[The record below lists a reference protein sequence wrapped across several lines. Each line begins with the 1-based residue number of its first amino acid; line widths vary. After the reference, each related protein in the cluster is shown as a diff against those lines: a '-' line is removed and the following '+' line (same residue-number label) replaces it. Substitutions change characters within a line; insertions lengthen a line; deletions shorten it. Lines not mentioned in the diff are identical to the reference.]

1 MTIGRCHRGALFVAI
16 AFGLSERA
24 AGELITMTHGSDV
37 EALRWVVFGSNPA
50 ELSQLDTRW
59 NPHIDLTLVLL
70 PEMIEDVLDATL
82 TILEAESISARESV
96 WIQGAGASLVNS
108 SEFGFVVDARGKDSQ
123 SVVSE
128 LRQWVSTR
136 CTDQPPRL

>member
-1 MTIGRCHRGALFVAI
+1 MAI

-24 AGELITMTHGSDV
+24 ADELIAMTHGSDV
-37 EALRWVVFGSNPA
+37 EALRWVVFGSNAA
-50 ELSQLDTRW
+50 ELARLDSRW
-59 NPHIDLTLVLL
+59 SPHIDLTLVLL

-82 TILEAESISARESV
+82 TILEAESISARGSV

-108 SEFGFVVDARGKDSQ
+108 DEFGNVVDARGRDTQ

-128 LRQWVSTR
+128 LRRWVSVR
-136 CTDQPPRL
+136 WTDQSPRL